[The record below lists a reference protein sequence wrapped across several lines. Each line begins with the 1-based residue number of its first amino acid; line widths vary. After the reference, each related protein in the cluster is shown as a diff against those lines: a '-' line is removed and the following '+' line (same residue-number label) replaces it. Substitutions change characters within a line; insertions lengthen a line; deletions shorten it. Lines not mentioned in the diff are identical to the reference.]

1 VRLQDRKIMKISTL
15 AAAVMTALG
24 LMAPMAPASAQ
35 HKDYPNKPIR
45 LMVPFGAG
53 SGSDIAARFFGDQ
66 LAAAVG
72 QPLVIEN
79 RPGANGV
86 IGMMAAKNAP
96 ADGYTVLLGSWTT
109 ISVNPVV
116 VKDLP
121 YDPVQDFK
129 PVSGLAR
136 SMISIAVPAGS
147 GVKSVADLVT
157 AAKQA
162 GRTLNVGTYSAGFH
176 IILETFDVTAG
187 IKLVNVPYK
196 AAGQLHTDAMGGQI
210 DAAMDGTT
218 SLGPMYRSGKL
229 RLLAASGERRDPVF
243 ADIPTFRESGYPDF
257 LAWGWSSFF
266 VRAETPDEE
275 TQKLADGMQ
284 KVLNSNASQ
293 EFARKNGSELM
304 LFGPAAMRKFQVDEI
319 GKFRRVAA
327 AAGIKPE

>member
-1 VRLQDRKIMKISTL
+1 MKTFSPIL
-15 AAAVMTALG
+15 AICLVVAAAL
-24 LMAPMAPASAQ
+24 PASPVFSQA
-35 HKDYPNKPIR
+35 YPIKPIR

-66 LAAAVG
+66 LSGVIG
-72 QPLVIEN
+72 QPLIVEN

-86 IGMMAAKNAP
+86 IGVMAAKTAP
-96 ADGYTVLLGSWTT
+96 ADGYTLLLGSWTT
-109 ISVNPVV
+109 ISVNPVA

-129 PVSGLAR
+129 PISGLTR
-136 SMISIAVPAGS
+136 SMISIAVPGAS
-147 GVKSVADLVT
+147 PIKSINDLV
-157 AAKQA
+157 ASAKKS
-162 GRTLNVGTYSAGFH
+162 GSVLNVGTYSTGFH
-176 IILETFDVTAG
+176 IILETFNAAAG

-196 AAGQLHTDAMGGQI
+196 AAGQLHTDVMGSQI

-243 ADIPTFRESGYPDF
+243 ADIPTFREAGYPDF

-266 VRAETPDEE
+266 VRSETPDEP
-275 TQKLADGMQ
+275 TQKLAEGMQ
-284 KVLNSNASQ
+284 KVLNSSATQ
-293 EFARKNGSELM
+293 EFAKKNGSELM

>member
-1 VRLQDRKIMKISTL
+1 MKNSIL
-15 AAAVMTALG
+15 AAALLTALG
-24 LMAPMAPASAQ
+24 LLAQAAPAAAQ
-35 HKDYPNKPIR
+35 PRDYPNKPIR

-66 LAAAVG
+66 LAGVIG

-79 RPGANGV
+79 RPGANGI
-86 IGMMAAKNAP
+86 IGVMAAKNAP
-96 ADGYTVLLGSWTT
+96 ADGYTLLLGSWTT

-129 PVSGLAR
+129 PISGLTR
-136 SMISIAVPAGS
+136 SMISIAVPGGS
-147 GVKSVADLVT
+147 GIKSVADLVAT
-157 AAKQA
+157 ARQTGKP
-162 GRTLNVGTYSAGFH
+162 LNVGTYSAGFH
-176 IILETFDVTAG
+176 IILETFNVAAG

-196 AAGQLHTDAMGGQI
+196 AAGQLHTDVMGGQI

-266 VRAETPDEE
+266 VRAETPEE
-275 TQKLADGMQ
+275 ATQKLADAMQ
-284 KVLNSNASQ
+284 RVLASGTTQ
-293 EFARKNGSELM
+293 EFAKKNGSELM
-304 LFGPAAMRKFQVDEI
+304 LFGPAVMRKFQVDEI

>member
-1 VRLQDRKIMKISTL
+1 MAL
-15 AAAVMTALG
+15 LG
-24 LMAPMAPASAQ
+24 LTIQALPVYAQ
-35 HKDYPNKPIR
+35 SRDYPNKPIR

-53 SGSDIAARFFGDQ
+53 SGSDISARFFGDQ
-66 LAAAVG
+66 LGAVLG
-72 QPLVIEN
+72 QPMVVEN

-86 IGMMAAKNAP
+86 IGMMAAKTAP
-96 ADGYTVLLGSWTT
+96 ADGYMLLLGSWTT

-129 PVSGLAR
+129 PVSGLTR

-147 GVKSVADLVT
+147 SIKSVADLVAT
-157 AAKQA
+157 AKQ
-162 GRTLNVGTYSAGFH
+162 GGKPLNVGTFSAGFQ
-176 IILETFDVTAG
+176 IILETFNAAAG

-210 DAAMDGTT
+210 DGAMDGTT
-218 SLGPMYRSGKL
+218 SLGPMFRSGKL

-243 ADIPTFRESGYPDF
+243 AEIPTFRESGYPDF

-266 VRAETPDEE
+266 VRSETSEE
-275 TQKLADGMQ
+275 ATQKLAEGMQ
-284 KVLNSNASQ
+284 RVLNSSASQ
-293 EFARKNGSELM
+293 EYAKKNGSELM
-304 LFGPAAMRKFQVDEI
+304 LFGPAAMRKFQLDEI
-319 GKFRRVAA
+319 GRFRRVAA

>member
-1 VRLQDRKIMKISTL
+1 MKTISVPVLLLL
-15 AAAVMTALG
+15 AIGLG
-24 LMAPMAPASAQ
+24 SMVFGASAQ
-35 HKDYPNKPIR
+35 SYPVKPIR

-66 LAAAVG
+66 LSGFIG
-72 QPLVIEN
+72 QPVVVEN

-86 IGMMAAKNAP
+86 IGVMAAKTAP
-96 ADGYTVLLGSWTT
+96 ADGYTLLLGSWTT
-109 ISVNPVV
+109 ISVNPVA

-129 PVSGLAR
+129 PVSGLTR
-136 SMISIAVPAGS
+136 SMISIAVPGNSAI
-147 GVKSVADLVT
+147 KSLADLVT
-157 AAKQA
+157 QAKRA
-162 GRTLNVGTYSAGFH
+162 GSFVNVGTYSTGFQ
-176 IILETFDVTAG
+176 IILETFNATAG
-187 IKLVNVPYK
+187 IKLINVPYK
-196 AAGQLHTDAMGGQI
+196 AAGQLHTDVMGGQI

-266 VRAETPDEE
+266 VRAETPEDA
-275 TQKLADGMQ
+275 TQKLADAMQ
-284 KVLNSNASQ
+284 KVLNTNATQ
-293 EFARKNGSELM
+293 EFAKKNGSDLM
-304 LFGPAAMRKFQVDEI
+304 LMGPAAMRKFQVDEI

>member
-1 VRLQDRKIMKISTL
+1 VSCEFRANMKTISVRVLSLL
-15 AAAVMTALG
+15 ATWLGMTALC
-24 LMAPMAPASAQ
+24 ASAQ
-35 HKDYPNKPIR
+35 SYPIKPIR

-53 SGSDIAARFFGDQ
+53 SGSDIAARFFGEQ
-66 LAAAVG
+66 LSGFIG
-72 QPLVIEN
+72 QPLLIEN

-86 IGMMAAKNAP
+86 IGVMAAKTAP
-96 ADGYTVLLGSWTT
+96 ADGYTLLLGSWTT
-109 ISVNPVV
+109 ISVNPVA

-129 PVSGLAR
+129 PVSGLTR
-136 SMISIAVPAGS
+136 SMISIAVPANS
-147 GVKSVADLVT
+147 AIKSLADLVT
-157 AAKQA
+157 QAKRA
-162 GRTLNVGTYSAGFH
+162 GNTLNVGTYSTGFQ
-176 IILETFDVTAG
+176 IILETFNAVAG

-196 AAGQLHTDAMGGQI
+196 AAGQLHTDAMGAQI

-243 ADIPTFRESGYPDF
+243 SDIPTFRESGYPDF

-266 VRAETPDEE
+266 VRMETPDDA
-275 TQKLADGMQ
+275 TLRLADAMQ
-284 KVLNSNASQ
+284 RVLNTSATQ
-293 EFARKNGSELM
+293 DFAKKNGSELM
-304 LFGPAAMRKFQVDEI
+304 LMGPAAMRRFQVDEI